1 MKKIIVISTSILI
14 FVVFQF
20 NIMNDNRFNTET
32 FEHINKSINGQ
43 AFIDCG
49 LKESIM
55 DVCTLLA
62 GRLKNLYSNNPPKMI
77 FENNIILLIVSYI
90 IYNTLNVNI
99 QGNIRNFT
107 NHVDLI
113 KS

>member
-1 MKKIIVISTSILI
+1 MKKLIIISTTILI
-14 FVVFQF
+14 FAIFQF

-32 FEHINKSINGQ
+32 FVHINKSINGQ